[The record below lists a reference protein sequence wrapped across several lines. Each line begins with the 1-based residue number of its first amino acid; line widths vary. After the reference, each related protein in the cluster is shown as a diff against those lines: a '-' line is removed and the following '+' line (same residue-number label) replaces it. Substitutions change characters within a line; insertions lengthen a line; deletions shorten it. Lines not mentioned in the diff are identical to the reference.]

1 MNYAAFYRIIVR
13 LHFLEKKKG
22 KNIKQEREEK
32 IMERLKTSDE
42 GMEKVE
48 RVFESAGLLVSF
60 IKNE

>member
-1 MNYAAFYRIIVR
+1 
-13 LHFLEKKKG
+13 
-22 KNIKQEREEK
+22 
-32 IMERLKTSDE
+32 MERLKASDE

>member
-13 LHFLEKKKG
+13 LHFSEKKKG
-22 KNIKQEREEK
+22 KNIKQERKREN
-32 IMERLKTSDE
+32 MERLKTSDE